1 MGQIVLQ
8 LPLDTI
14 QQMKATYSRAEKPAP
29 PGAIFSAKTPS
40 CSITAYKSGKVLFQ
54 GKSPETEAD
63 KWGSAPS
70 GPKKPPGPKAGVK
83 DHTHPGHKGP
93 AGLKPSVNDHRYA
106 PAPALFTSS
115 HIGSDE
121 AGTGD
126 FFGPITVAS
135 VYVDQSQFALLKELG
150 VKDSKLLKDDA
161 IQRIAKDL
169 MQVELPYSLLVMR
182 NERYNQL
189 QQRGWSQG
197 KMKTMLHH
205 HAIQKL
211 LAKIDPTKPD
221 GILIDQFQL
230 PSTYIKHLATEGEK
244 LQQNVSFMT
253 KAESHSLAV
262 AAASII
268 SRASF
273 VREMDKL
280 SKQAGF
286 TIPKGASAAV
296 DQAAGRLIRTH
307 GRQALP
313 VFTKMHFAN
322 SAKAEKF
329 V

>member
-14 QQMKATYSRAEKPAP
+14 QQMKVNYSRTEKPAP

-54 GKSPETEAD
+54 GKAPETEAN
-63 KWGSAPS
+63 KWGTASAPPK
-70 GPKKPPGPKAGVK
+70 GPKPGVK
-83 DHTHPGHKGP
+83 DHKHPAPKGP

-106 PAPALFTSS
+106 PAPTLFSSS

-135 VYVDQSQFALLKELG
+135 VYVDKSQFALLKELG

-169 MQVELPYSLLVMR
+169 MHVELPYSLLVMR

-197 KMKTMLHH
+197 KMKTMMHH
-205 HAIQKL
+205 HAIQNL
-211 LAKIDPTKPD
+211 LAKIAPTQPE

-230 PSTYIKHLATEGEK
+230 PSTYIKHLATEDER

-280 SKQAGF
+280 SKKAGF

>member
-8 LPLDTI
+8 LPLETI
-14 QQMKATYSRAEKPAP
+14 QQMKATYSRNEKPAP

-40 CSITAYKSGKVLFQ
+40 CAITAYKSGKVLFQ
-54 GKSPETEAD
+54 GKAPEAEAD
-63 KWGSAPS
+63 KWGSAPA
-70 GPKKPPGPKAGVK
+70 GPKKPGP
-83 DHTHPGHKGP
+83 
-93 AGLKPSVNDHRYA
+93 KPSVNDHRYA
-106 PAPALFTSS
+106 PDPALFASS

-135 VYVDQSQFALLKELG
+135 VYVDQSQFALLQELG

-169 MQVELPYSLLVMR
+169 MHVDLPYSLLVMR

-211 LAKIDPTKPD
+211 LAKIAPTKPE

-322 SAKAEKF
+322 SAKAEKYI
-329 V
+329 

>member
-14 QQMKATYSRAEKPAP
+14 QQMKATYSRNEKPAP

-40 CSITAYKSGKVLFQ
+40 CAITAYKSGKVLFQ
-54 GKSPETEAD
+54 GKAPEAEAD
-63 KWGSAPS
+63 KWGSAPA
-70 GPKKPPGPKAGVK
+70 GPKKPVPKSGVK
-83 DHTHPGHKGP
+83 DLKHPAPKGT
-93 AGLKPSVNDHRYA
+93 AGPKPSVNDHRYA
-106 PAPALFTSS
+106 PAPALFASS

-169 MQVELPYSLLVMR
+169 MHVDLPYSLLVMR

-211 LAKIDPTKPD
+211 LAKIAPTKPE

-230 PSTYIKHLATEGEK
+230 PSTYIKHLATEGER

-322 SAKAEKF
+322 SAKAEKYI
-329 V
+329 

>member
-1 MGQIVLQ
+1 MNVGQIVLQ
-8 LPLDTI
+8 LPLETI
-14 QQMKATYSRAEKPAP
+14 QQMKVTYSRDEKSAP
-29 PGAIFSAKTPS
+29 PGAVFSAKTPG

-54 GKSPETEAD
+54 GKAPETEAD
-63 KWGSAPS
+63 KWGSAPDN
-70 GPKKPPGPKAGVK
+70 PQKKAGS
-83 DHTHPGHKGP
+83 
-93 AGLKPSVNDHRYA
+93 KPSVNDHKYA
-106 PAPALFTSS
+106 PSPSLFTAS

-135 VYVDQSQFALLKELG
+135 VYVDRSQFALLKELG

-169 MQVELPYSLLVMR
+169 MHVELPYSLLVMR

-211 LAKIDPTKPD
+211 LAKIAPTRPE

-244 LQQNVSFMT
+244 LQQDVSFMT

-273 VREMDKL
+273 IKEMDKL

-322 SAKAEKF
+322 SAKAEKY

>member
-1 MGQIVLQ
+1 VGQIVLQ

-14 QQMKATYSRAEKPAP
+14 QQMKETYSHAEKAAP
-29 PGAIFSAKTPS
+29 PGAVFSAKTPS
-40 CSITAYKSGKVLFQ
+40 CAITAYKSGKVLFQ
-54 GKSPETEAD
+54 GKAPEAEAD

-70 GPKKPPGPKAGVK
+70 APKKS
-83 DHTHPGHKGP
+83 P
-93 AGLKPSVNDHRYA
+93 AAKPSVNEHKYA
-106 PAPALFTSS
+106 PAPGLFTAS

-135 VYVDQSQFALLKELG
+135 VYVDHSQFALLKELG
-150 VKDSKLLKDDA
+150 VKDSKLLKDDS

-169 MQVELPYSLLVMR
+169 MHVGLPYSLLVLR
-182 NERYNQL
+182 NEKYNQL

-211 LAKIDPTKPD
+211 LAKIAPTKPD

-230 PSTYIKHLATEGEK
+230 PATYIKHLATEGER
-244 LQQNVSFMT
+244 LQQDAYFMT

-273 VREMDKL
+273 IKEMDKL

-296 DQAAGRLIRTH
+296 DQAAGRLIRTK

-313 VFTKMHFAN
+313 AFTKMHFAN
-322 SAKAEKF
+322 SAKAEKY

>member
-14 QQMKATYSRAEKPAP
+14 QQMKKTYSSTEKAAP
-29 PGAIFSAKTPS
+29 PGAVFSAKTPS
-40 CSITAYKSGKVLFQ
+40 CAITAYKSGKVLFQ
-54 GKSPETEAD
+54 GKAPEKEAD
-63 KWGSAPS
+63 KWGSAS
-70 GPKKPPGPKAGVK
+70 AASEKN
-83 DHTHPGHKGP
+83 TSS
-93 AGLKPSVNDHRYA
+93 KPSVNDHSYA
-106 PAPALFTSS
+106 PSPSLFTAS

-169 MQVELPYSLLVMR
+169 MHVELPYSLLVMR
-182 NERYNQL
+182 NEKYNQL

-211 LAKIDPTKPD
+211 LAKIAPTQPE

-230 PSTYIKHLATEGEK
+230 PATYIKHLASEGEK
-244 LQQNVSFMT
+244 LQPRVSFMT

-262 AAASII
+262 AAGSII

-273 VREMDKL
+273 LKEMDKL

-286 TIPKGASAAV
+286 TIPKGAGAAV

-322 SAKAEKF
+322 SAKAQKY

>member
-1 MGQIVLQ
+1 MNVGQIVLQ

-14 QQMKATYSRAEKPAP
+14 QQMKVNYSRTEKPAP

-54 GKSPETEAD
+54 GKAPETEAN
-63 KWGSAPS
+63 KWGTASAPPK
-70 GPKKPPGPKAGVK
+70 GPKPGVK
-83 DHTHPGHKGP
+83 DHKHPAPKGP

-106 PAPALFTSS
+106 PAPTLFSSS

-135 VYVDQSQFALLKELG
+135 VYVDKSQFALLKELG

-169 MQVELPYSLLVMR
+169 MHVELPYSLLVMR

-197 KMKTMLHH
+197 KMKTMMHH
-205 HAIQKL
+205 HAIQNL
-211 LAKIDPTKPD
+211 LAKIAPTQPE

-230 PSTYIKHLATEGEK
+230 PSTYIKHLATEDER

>member
-14 QQMKATYSRAEKPAP
+14 QQMKKTYSSTEKAAP
-29 PGAIFSAKTPS
+29 PGAVFSAKTPS
-40 CSITAYKSGKVLFQ
+40 CAITAYKSGKVLFQ
-54 GKSPETEAD
+54 GKAPETEAG
-63 KWGSAPS
+63 KWGSA
-70 GPKKPPGPKAGVK
+70 KAAPQK
-83 DHTHPGHKGP
+83 NTSS
-93 AGLKPSVNDHRYA
+93 KPSVNDHKYA
-106 PAPALFTSS
+106 PAPSLFTAS

-150 VKDSKLLKDDA
+150 VKDSKLLKDDS

-169 MQVELPYSLLVMR
+169 MHVELPYSLLVMR
-182 NERYNQL
+182 NEKYNQL

-211 LAKIDPTKPD
+211 LAKIAPTQPE

-230 PSTYIKHLATEGEK
+230 PATYIKHLATEGER

-273 VREMDKL
+273 LKEMDKL
-280 SKQAGF
+280 SKHAGF
-286 TIPKGASAAV
+286 TIPKGASAKV

-322 SAKAEKF
+322 SAKAEKY

>member
-1 MGQIVLQ
+1 MNVGQIVLQ

-29 PGAIFSAKTPS
+29 PGAIFSAKTPG

-54 GKSPETEAD
+54 GKAPESEAG
-63 KWGSAPS
+63 KWGTAPA
-70 GPKKPPGPKAGVK
+70 GPKPGIK
-83 DHTHPGHKGP
+83 DYKHPAPKGP

-106 PAPALFTSS
+106 PNPTLFTSS

-169 MQVELPYSLLVMR
+169 MHVELPYSLLVMR

-211 LAKIDPTKPD
+211 LAKIAPTKPD

-273 VREMDKL
+273 VKEMDKL

>member
-1 MGQIVLQ
+1 MNVGQIVLQ
-8 LPLDTI
+8 VTMDKI
-14 QQMKATYSRAEKPAP
+14 QEMKTTYSQTAKAAP
-29 PGAIFSAKTPS
+29 PGAVFAAKTPS

-54 GKSPETEAD
+54 GKAPETEAD
-63 KWGSAPS
+63 KWGTAPAAS
-70 GPKKPPGPKAGVK
+70 KS
-83 DHTHPGHKGP
+83 TSSS
-93 AGLKPSVNDHRYA
+93 KPSVNDHKYA
-106 PAPALFTSS
+106 PDPSLFTAS

-135 VYVDQSQFALLKELG
+135 AYVDKSQVALLKELG

-169 MQVELPYSLLVMR
+169 MHAEMPYSLLVMR
-182 NERYNQL
+182 NEKYNQL

-197 KMKTMLHH
+197 KMKTMMHH

-211 LAKIDPTKPD
+211 VAKIAPIKPE

-230 PSTYIKHLATEGEK
+230 PSTYIKHLASEGEK
-244 LQQNVSFMT
+244 LQPDVSFMT
-253 KAESHSLAV
+253 KAESYSLAV

-273 VREMDKL
+273 LKEMDKL

-296 DQAAGRLIRTH
+296 DQAAGRLIRSK

-322 SAKAEKF
+322 SAKAEKY

>member
-1 MGQIVLQ
+1 MGQIVLR

-14 QQMKATYSRAEKPAP
+14 QQMKSTYSRDEKPAP
-29 PGAIFSAKTPS
+29 PGAIFSAKTPG

-54 GKSPETEAD
+54 GKAPEKEAD
-63 KWGSAPS
+63 KWGSAPI
-70 GPKKPPGPKAGVK
+70 GPKKSAGPKPGVK
-83 DHTHPGHKGP
+83 DHKHPAPKGP
-93 AGLKPSVNDHRYA
+93 AASKPSVNDHRYA

-135 VYVDQSQFALLKELG
+135 VYVEQSQFALLKELG

-169 MQVELPYSLLVMR
+169 MHVELPYSLLVMR

-211 LAKIDPTKPD
+211 LAKIAPTKPE

-273 VREMDKL
+273 IREMDKL

>member
-8 LPLDTI
+8 LPLETI
-14 QQMKATYSRAEKPAP
+14 QQMKVTYSRDEKSAP
-29 PGAIFSAKTPS
+29 PGAVFSAKTPG

-54 GKSPETEAD
+54 GKAPETEAD
-63 KWGSAPS
+63 KWGSAPDN
-70 GPKKPPGPKAGVK
+70 PQKKAGS
-83 DHTHPGHKGP
+83 
-93 AGLKPSVNDHRYA
+93 KPSVNDHKYA
-106 PAPALFTSS
+106 PSPSLFTAS

-135 VYVDQSQFALLKELG
+135 VYVDRSQFALLKELG

-169 MQVELPYSLLVMR
+169 MHVELPYSLLVMR

-211 LAKIDPTKPD
+211 LAKIAPTRPE

-244 LQQNVSFMT
+244 LQQDVSFMT

-273 VREMDKL
+273 IKEMDKL

-322 SAKAEKF
+322 SAKAEKY